1 MIRLRHKLFIY
12 ALRIFDQALLVAVL
26 LLTIDLTGRYKGTGT
41 FRELLG
47 SHYEPRFALG
57 LTLICFLWVLLFN
70 FVVHYETN
78 RLKTL
83 KSQLLDVAK
92 ANSAAAFL
100 LMAISTFF
108 SFKLI
113 DNELVLVFWLTTCAL
128 GMLSRVILKK
138 VLMVVRL
145 SGYNFRHLL
154 ILGFNDEARNM
165 ARRIEAT
172 PVLGYKIAG
181 FISEHPADS
190 APERESRGPHF
201 PIIGHMKDLKVI
213 LENEP
218 IDEIM
223 ICLPF
228 LEQLPT
234 VTEAVHL
241 AQELGVVVR
250 LFPDDATAKILSRC
264 HIEQFE
270 GHSIVTMFREQL
282 ILQLL
287 GKRMMDFSFSLIL
300 LILLS
305 PLLLAVAISIK
316 LTSPGPIFFVQPR
329 VGMNKRSFKLLKF
342 RSMYVDAEKRK
353 AELAHLNEM
362 DGPVFKIKNDPRI
375 TPIGRFIRKAS
386 IDELPQLIN
395 VLTGHMSLVGPR
407 PPLLSEVNRYEWLYQ
422 KRLSIKPGI
431 TCIWQISG
439 RNEVSF
445 KQWMEMDRYYIE
457 NWSLGLD
464 IEILVKTIPVVLLRR
479 GAS

>member
-12 ALRIFDQALLVAVL
+12 ALRVFDQALLISTL
-26 LLTIDLTGRYKGTGT
+26 LLTIDLTGRYNNTGS
-41 FRELLG
+41 LLFLLQN
-47 SHYEPRFALG
+47 HYQPRSTLGFAV
-57 LTLICFLWVLLFN
+57 ICLLSVLLFN
-70 FVVHYETN
+70 LLVHYETN

-83 KSQLLDVAK
+83 RTQLFDVFK

-100 LMAISTFF
+100 LMVVGTVF
-108 SFKLI
+108 SFKRLNNEVVLI
-113 DNELVLVFWLTTCAL
+113 FWLTTCGL
-128 GMLSRVILKK
+128 GMLSRVALKNIL
-138 VLMVVRL
+138 MFVRR
-145 SGYNFRHLL
+145 SGYNNRHLL
-154 ILGFNDEARNM
+154 IFGFNEQARGM
-165 ARRIEAT
+165 AKKIDDA

-181 FISEHPADS
+181 FISENETDTISTSSQRVHPAV
-190 APERESRGPHF
+190 
-201 PIIGHMKDLKVI
+201 IGHFKDLKSI

-228 LEQLPT
+228 LEKFGII
-234 VTEAVHL
+234 TEVVHL
-241 AQELGVVVR
+241 AQDLGVVVR
-250 LFPDDATAKILSRC
+250 LFPDDSAAKILSMC
-264 HIEQFE
+264 HIEQFD

-282 ILQLL
+282 LLQLL
-287 GKRMMDFSFSLIL
+287 GKRVMDFSCSFL
-300 LILLS
+300 LLVLLS
-305 PLLLAVAISIK
+305 PLLLFVAVCIK
-316 LTSPGPIFFVQPR
+316 LTSPGPIFFIQPR

-375 TPIGRFIRKAS
+375 TPVGRFIRKAS
-386 IDELPQLIN
+386 IDELPQLFN

-407 PPLLSEVNRYEWLYQ
+407 PPLLSEVNRYEWLFQ

-439 RNEVSF
+439 RNEVTF
-445 KQWMEMDRYYIE
+445 KQWMEMDKQYID
-457 NWSLGLD
+457 NWSLWLD
-464 IEILVKTIPVVLLRR
+464 IEILLKTLPAVLFRK